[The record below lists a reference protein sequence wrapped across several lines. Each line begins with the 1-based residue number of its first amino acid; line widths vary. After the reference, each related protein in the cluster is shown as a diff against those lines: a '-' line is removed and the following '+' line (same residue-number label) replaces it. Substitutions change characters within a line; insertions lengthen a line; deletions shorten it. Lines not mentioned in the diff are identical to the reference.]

1 MRVIA
6 SWKPLTAVGRY
17 VVCVE
22 ADILGFQ
29 VARLHSL
36 GRHFGEHLETSTGC
50 LEKTAGARS
59 WGNIS
64 CQCEVNSQYTYIYI
78 EFWLRFLLEARV
90 STVLCIFELQLETGT
105 HRGWR
110 ISALVYMYSL
120 SRQCSVLQCICNY
133 ICI

>member
-1 MRVIA
+1 MTVAFGLDR
-6 SWKPLTAVGRY
+6 LLVGGEGYSIWEAIDRGRSLRC
-17 VVCVE
+17 VCVE

-64 CQCEVNSQYTYIYI
+64 CQCEVNSH
-78 EFWLRFLLEARV
+78 W
-90 STVLCIFELQLETGT
+90 
-105 HRGWR
+105 
-110 ISALVYMYSL
+110 
-120 SRQCSVLQCICNY
+120 
-133 ICI
+133 